1 MLSKY
6 QLKIIED
13 TNFSFSKKKKRN
25 PNLGNKRKHKLH
37 YQMLKLYLNIGLRF
51 KKRYRILEFKQKSFF
66 KPYIKRNTDLQRES
80 KKEGNNN
87 KKQNSKLRNYICYI
101 W

>member
-13 TNFSFSKKKKRN
+13 TNFSFSKNKKRN

-51 KKRYRILEFKQKSFF
+51 KKRYRILEFKQKSFLNH
-66 KPYIKRNTDLQRES
+66 ILNAIQIC
-80 KKEGNNN
+80 KKNRKKKVTITKN
-87 KKQNSKLRNYICYI
+87 KIQN
-101 W
+101 